1 MILRAASIRS
11 ASLASAMALGL
22 GACAGFGPP
31 SDPPE
36 TPWQY
41 TNYEVLYAT
50 DRAPTGNSDPTQY
63 FGAGRGILRYGVST
77 VRLPTVIPK
86 EALAEAKRRGE
97 KFDVYKYFSIR
108 RLNALEDG
116 AFFEQ
121 IRAATTGA
129 TPNDVL
135 VYVHGYLNDFRD
147 ALFRAAQLKHEI
159 EFPGPV
165 IAYSWPSRGE
175 ASAYTV
181 DEANVEWSAH
191 NLRVFLERLVASRG
205 ERARV
210 HVLAHSMGNRALAQ
224 ALREAAC
231 HGINLRL
238 HQVVLAAPDID
249 ADVFTRDFAP
259 LIRRSA
265 HRVTLYVSR
274 EDKALKASRTVHG
287 HNRAG
292 ERRLLSPHFDT
303 VDATPLAGGKLDLA
317 HSYFAEAK
325 PVLLDLKR
333 LLLFNAPP
341 GSRELKQRG
350 GAGGHYW
357 TFE

>member
-1 MILRAASIRS
+1 
-11 ASLASAMALGL
+11 MAIGL
-22 GACAGFGPP
+22 NACAGFGPP
-31 SDPPE
+31 SDAPDS
-36 TPWQY
+36 PWQY
-41 TNYEVLYAT
+41 TTYEVLYAT
-50 DRAPTGNSDPTQY
+50 DRTPTGNSDPTQY
-63 FGAGRGILRYGVST
+63 FGTGRGTLRYGVST

-86 EALAEAKRRGE
+86 AELEKARRRGE

-108 RLNALEDG
+108 RLDALEDG
-116 AFFEQ
+116 AFFDR
-121 IRAATTGA
+121 IREATTGA

-165 IAYSWPSRGE
+165 IAYSWPSQGE
-175 ASAYTV
+175 AASYTV

-191 NLRVFLERLVASRG
+191 NLRVFLERLAASRG

-210 HVLAHSMGNRALAQ
+210 HVLAHSMGNRALAG

-231 HGINLRL
+231 QGGKLPL

-274 EDKALKASRTVHG
+274 EDKALQASRTVHG
-287 HNRAG
+287 YNRAG
-292 ERRLLSPHFDT
+292 ERRLVSPHFDT

-341 GSRELKQRG
+341 GSRALRQRNV
-350 GAGGHYW
+350 AGGGQYW

>member
-1 MILRAASIRS
+1 
-11 ASLASAMALGL
+11 
-22 GACAGFGPP
+22 
-31 SDPPE
+31 
-36 TPWQY
+36 
-41 TNYEVLYAT
+41 
-50 DRAPTGNSDPTQY
+50 
-63 FGAGRGILRYGVST
+63 
-77 VRLPTVIPK
+77 
-86 EALAEAKRRGE
+86 
-97 KFDVYKYFSIR
+97 
-108 RLNALEDG
+108 
-116 AFFEQ
+116 
-121 IRAATTGA
+121 
-129 TPNDVL
+129 VL

-165 IAYSWPSRGE
+165 IAYSWPSQGT
-175 ASAYTV
+175 AATYTV

-191 NLRVFLERLVASRG
+191 NLRVFLEKLVASRG

-210 HVLAHSMGNRALAQ
+210 HVLAHSMGNRALAG

-231 HGINLRL
+231 QGGKLAL

-249 ADVFTRDFAP
+249 ADVFTRDYAP

-265 HRVTLYVSR
+265 NRVTLYVSR

-292 ERRLLSPHFDT
+292 ERRLISPHFDT
-303 VDATPLAGGKLDLA
+303 VDASPLVGGKLDLA
-317 HSYFAEAK
+317 HSYFAEAR

-341 GSRELKQRG
+341 GSRALRQRDTADG
-350 GAGGHYW
+350 KYW

>member
-1 MILRAASIRS
+1 MNRLAHILRS
-11 ASLASAMALGL
+11 ASLASTLALGL
-22 GACAGFGPP
+22 TACAGFGPP
-31 SDPPE
+31 ADPPE
-36 TPWQY
+36 SPWQY
-41 TNYEVLYAT
+41 TTYEVLYAT
-50 DRAPTGNSDPTQY
+50 DRAPTGNKEPAQY
-63 FGAGRGILRYGVST
+63 FGDGRGTLRYGVST
-77 VRLPTVIPK
+77 VRLPTVIP
-86 EALAEAKRRGE
+86 AAELEKAKRRGE

-108 RLNALEDG
+108 QIEALEDG
-116 AFFEQ
+116 AFFDRV
-121 IRAATTGA
+121 RAATAGA

-165 IAYSWPSRGE
+165 IAYSWPSQGGA
-175 ASAYTV
+175 ASYTV

-210 HVLAHSMGNRALAQ
+210 HVLAHSMGNRALAG
-224 ALREAAC
+224 ALREAGCA
-231 HGINLRL
+231 GGKLAL

-249 ADVFTRDFAP
+249 ADVFTRDFAS

-265 HRVTLYVSR
+265 QRVTLYVSR

-292 ERRLLSPHFDT
+292 ERRLISPHFDT

-333 LLLFNAPP
+333 LILFNAPP
-341 GSRELKQRG
+341 GSRALRQRDAADG
-350 GAGGHYW
+350 KYW